1 MDQYDVIIIGGG
13 PGGLTAGIY
22 ASRAG
27 LKSLLIEKEMFGGQ
41 IVKTTSLDNYPG
53 FPDGIAGYDLID
65 LMLKQTEK
73 YGLETKLAEVTALKP
88 GDIHEVTTSE
98 GPLAAKSVIIA
109 AGADYVKMG
118 MEKEEAMVGRGIS
131 YCATCDG
138 FFFANRKV
146 AVIGG
151 GDTAITDALELAKH
165 ASVVNIIHRRDQL
178 RADPSL
184 QKKAFDDPK
193 INFVWDSV
201 VADILGDNMVSG
213 LKLRNVKTDQLSDLE
228 VDGVFVAIGVK
239 PNSQH
244 FTGVIDIDEA
254 GYIVVDQLMTTS
266 VPGIYAIG
274 DIRKNSSRQV
284 ATAVGDGA
292 TAAINAFKYIQEK
305 G

>member
-1 MDQYDVIIIGGG
+1 MDQYDVVIIGGG

-22 ASRAG
+22 TARSG
-27 LKSLLIEKEMFGGQ
+27 LKTLLIEKEMFGGQ
-41 IVKTTSLDNYPG
+41 IVNTTSLDNYPG
-53 FPDGIAGYDLID
+53 FPDGISGYDLID

-73 YGLETKLAEVTALKP
+73 YGLETKLAEATGIKP
-88 GDIHEVTTSE
+88 GKVHEISTTD
-98 GPLAAKSVIIA
+98 GTFFAKTIIIA
-109 AGADYVKMG
+109 AGADYVKLG
-118 MEKEEAMVGRGIS
+118 HEREQELVGRGIS

-165 ASVVNIIHRRDQL
+165 ATVVNVIHRRDQL

-184 QKKAFDDPK
+184 QKKAFDEPR

-201 VADILGDNMVSG
+201 VADILGDNMVNG
-213 LKLRNVKTDQLSDLE
+213 LKLKNVKTDQLSDLE

-239 PNSQH
+239 PNSEY

-254 GYIVVDQLMTTS
+254 GYVVVDQLMATS

-305 G
+305 E